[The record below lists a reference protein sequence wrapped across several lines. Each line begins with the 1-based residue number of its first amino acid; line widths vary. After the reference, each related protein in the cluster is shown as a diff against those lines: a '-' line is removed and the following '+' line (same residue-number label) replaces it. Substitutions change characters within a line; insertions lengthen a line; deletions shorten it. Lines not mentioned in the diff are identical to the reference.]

1 MAKAF
6 RIALFGTLFAC
17 TLAVFAAPV
26 SGDHAG
32 QSKTVDGMA
41 VHLGL
46 MPAEVLRQRPEWYP
60 GHEQS
65 KIPSGKDFY
74 HVMLVLLDNSTGER
88 IANAVVEARVSPLG
102 LSGPRRPLVSTSVS
116 GATTYCNYFRLSPL
130 DTYVIQAVIRRPDV
144 SRASKVRF
152 VLERHL

>member
-6 RIALFGTLFAC
+6 RIALFSILFAC
-17 TLAVFAAPV
+17 TLAVFGAPV

-32 QSKTVDGMA
+32 QSTTVDGMS

-60 GHEQS
+60 EHEKS
-65 KIPSGKDFY
+65 EIPSGKDFY
-74 HVMLVLLDNSTGER
+74 HVMLALFDNSTGER

-102 LSGPRRPLVSTSVS
+102 LSGPKRSLVSKRWS
-116 GATTYCNYFRLSPL
+116 GATTYCNFFRLSPL
-130 DTYVIQAVIRRPDV
+130 DTYVIRAVIRRPDV

>member
-1 MAKAF
+1 MARAF
-6 RIALFGTLFAC
+6 KIALFSILFAC
-17 TLAVFAAPV
+17 ILAVFGAPI

-32 QSKTVDGMA
+32 QSTTVDGMS

-46 MPAEVLRQRPEWYP
+46 MPAEVLRQHPEWYP
-60 GHEQS
+60 EHEQS
-65 KIPSGKDFY
+65 EVPSGKHFY
-74 HVMLVLLDNSTGER
+74 HVMLALFDNSTGER
-88 IANAVVEARVSPLG
+88 VTKAVVEARVSPLG
-102 LSGPRRPLVSTSVS
+102 LSGPKRSLVPKRVS
-116 GATTYCNYFRLSPL
+116 GTITYCNFFRLSPL